1 MGGLDSYRARMAARG
16 ITKRE
21 TALQREIRNIETKL
35 PNNMSYTEVTINNIC
50 QNVAVINTKRLN
62 EKTIISMPGEDLANG
77 GLVYWMDNY
86 WLIIERDANQTVYT
100 KGLMKQCNYLL
111 KWIDTNKDIHEQWCI
126 IENSTQWND
135 GEGNSSGSVIA
146 KYGDTRIGMTIARN
160 KYTLKFNRESRF
172 LIDDPDV
179 EKKLAY
185 RLTNRFRYGS
195 VGSVYNDEGVFNF
208 TLGEEESTIY
218 DNHVLGIADYFK
230 YFPTENEESNNGN
243 TEGTSTC
250 PSPREGEWL

>member
-1 MGGLDSYRARMAARG
+1 MDSMSNYRERMKALGL
-16 ITKRE
+16 TKRE
-21 TALQREIRNIETKL
+21 TALQRELRNIETKL
-35 PNNMSYTEVTINNIC
+35 PNNLSYTKVTINGIP
-50 QNVAVINTKRLN
+50 QNVAVINTGKLN
-62 EKTIISMPGEDLANG
+62 EKTIISMPNTDLANG

-111 KWIDTNKDIHEQWCI
+111 KWIDTDKNIHEQWCI

-135 GEGNSSGSVIA
+135 GETSGSGKIMA
-146 KYGDTRIGMTIARN
+146 LGDTRIGMTIARN
-160 KYTLKFNRESRF
+160 ADTLKFNRDSRF

-195 VGSVYNDEGVFNF
+195 VGSVYNNEGIFNF
-208 TLGEEESTIY
+208 TLGEEQSTKY
-218 DNHVLGIADYFK
+218 DNHILGIADYFK
-230 YFPTENEESNNGN
+230 YFPKDADEEAEDNSSSSNESNTGR
-243 TEGTSTC
+243 G
-250 PSPREGEWL
+250 GWL